1 MLIGDEN
8 PIRGKWKK
16 GIVRK
21 VFPSS
26 DSRVRR
32 VIVAYKNF
40 PSKEQVDQYKGAPY
54 TIVERAVQRLIV
66 LVPATQD

>member
-1 MLIGDEN
+1 MVLIGEEN

-16 GIVRK
+16 GIVKK

-26 DSRVRR
+26 DGRVRR

-40 PSKEQVDQYKGAPY
+40 PSNEQVNEYKGTPY
-54 TIVERAVQRLIV
+54 TEVERAVHRLIV
-66 LVPATQD
+66 LVPAN